1 MVLKTIE
8 YIRSIF
14 MKNKPFN
21 VYTILIPV
29 LFAVFIATS
38 VFCKIY
44 CSADIPLQI
53 VGALFGSVITVVIT
67 SLLLNHQ
74 TQKEYER
81 EHDVSIFN
89 KKQEVYHKFL
99 KEVQKI
105 MEDDNLDK
113 KHLDDSIKN
122 IIFHLGRV
130 KMHAKSDIIP
140 EITEL
145 LFPLLFTLSR
155 NGKRYFSFGRYPGMA
170 ENVYKISKLLG
181 DDLYNKDE
189 KESKILEYAS
199 AEKKAV
205 ELGVTL
211 GGFMNKQLRSAD
223 KMIELHKKYWKLFI
237 DELKRI
243 CDENKINIS
252 VPDEKKISEQIVLYE
267 NEKYPQLDFKIAEK
281 DGHVF
286 NYYIAFN
293 SSSPADCGFETV
305 KENSDEEKK
314 KTDSDYRKALSDDYT
329 YENFGNPGIGAKH
342 IPEEFD
348 IDFYNTNSNYFTF
361 ALADENKKKEI
372 VKKFAQMVS
381 DDINVFLDNLKNNS
395 VRL

>member
-1 MVLKTIE
+1 MVLKTIK

-21 VYTILIPV
+21 VYIILIPV
-29 LFAVFIATS
+29 LFAVFIAAS

-74 TQKEYER
+74 TQKEYEH
-81 EHDVSIFN
+81 EHDVSVFN

-105 MEDDNLDK
+105 MEDDNLDE

-189 KESKILEYAS
+189 KENSETLKNAS
-199 AEKKAV
+199 AEKKTV

-211 GGFMNKQLRSAD
+211 GGFMNSRLRSAE
-223 KMIELHKKYWKLFI
+223 KMIELHKEYWKLFI
-237 DELKRI
+237 EELKKI
-243 CDENKINIS
+243 CNENKIEIS
-252 VPDEKKISEQIVLYE
+252 GPDKKEITEQIVIYE
-267 NEKYPQLDFKIAEK
+267 KEEDAQLSFKIAEK
-281 DGHVF
+281 DGHIF

-293 SSSPADCGFETV
+293 SSSPADCGFETI
-305 KENSDEEKK
+305 KENSDEAKK
-314 KTDSDYRKALSDDYT
+314 KTDSDYRKALPDGYT

-342 IPEEFD
+342 IPE
-348 IDFYNTNSNYFTF
+348 
-361 ALADENKKKEI
+361 
-372 VKKFAQMVS
+372 KF
-381 DDINVFLDNLKNNS
+381 K
-395 VRL
+395 